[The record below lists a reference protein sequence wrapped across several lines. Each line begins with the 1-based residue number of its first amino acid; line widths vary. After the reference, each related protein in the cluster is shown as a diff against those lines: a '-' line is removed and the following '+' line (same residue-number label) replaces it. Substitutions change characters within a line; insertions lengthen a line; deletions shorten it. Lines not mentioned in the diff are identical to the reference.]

1 METKR
6 FTPLFT
12 LLAGCMLLAGASI
25 NIQAQGVISYGL
37 IIAGTAVTS
46 ENYNQITGPGISGG
60 VKYDNNTR
68 TLTLTNAT
76 INTDYHG
83 ISCQMKDLTIQL
95 EGVNSITT
103 SGDYKAGIFMESH
116 TNLANLGELY
126 IKGKVKGQGKL
137 VIKVI
142 NSKGEEG
149 ITTYQ
154 PTTIE
159 NCELDI
165 SCATGRPIFGGR
177 LANNPAYYLRF
188 KNSRVKLST
197 SGPGSSSVIYGFNSV
212 YYEGCSIISP
222 PEAEL
227 TYDVIYGYRQNG
239 EPVKEMEISYQLFQL
254 WINGVQAHIHNAS
267 DILGDGGSVK
277 YERFTKTLTLKNA
290 NINTDNEG
298 IKSEE
303 ENLIIE
309 LIGENNVTSFT
320 KTAIYLG
327 KNTTIQGNATA
338 SLSVLAA
345 SIAPTALYC
354 DSSTLTITGG
364 CSVQAVSRSTTAV
377 GGNQAFLKING
388 SKLAAEGAGSQG
400 TIRNYKNIELID
412 AAFTLPLNAEF
423 NPTVQ
428 GVANADG
435 VLIKDWIYIE
445 PKTGTHLYNV
455 ILDNAGT
462 NTTAVINAVCD
473 FLGLDSEGAQ
483 NLVNS
488 APVILVKGY
497 NKEKAQEFETALE
510 KAGATVLLSS
520 YVSDD
525 AYPLWVGGLQAT
537 KFNTS
542 KIISK
547 GISGEVSYNNDTQ
560 TLTLDNAT
568 ITGFLEK
575 EYGSGNNYLYC
586 INTDL
591 DVLKINLIGAN
602 TISLNLNTSFG
613 GNSSYFGH
621 GINNN
626 NQDIMLVGNGSLKI
640 DVSIVGNGNTKTAH
654 SYGIEAYKGK
664 ITISKNVSLEVA
676 TQATGATGTYGS
688 ALICDTETY
697 PNIENETQRVIK
709 EGNDAASALQ
719 VDNLTMRDNTDTNCS
734 KPYVKISNID
744 TGLSTLAAEGIYVWG
759 EKGVISIETPYPLK
773 GESGAKIAH
782 IYNVSGMLVR
792 TLSLQGTEGQVA
804 VPAGIYIVKIGTAI
818 EKVVVR

>member
-12 LLAGCMLLAGASI
+12 LLAGCMLLAGATI
-25 NIQAQGVISYGL
+25 NIQAQGVVVYGL
-37 IIAGTAVTS
+37 YVAGTAVTS
-46 ENYNQITGPGISGG
+46 ENYNQITGPGISGS
-60 VKYDNNTR
+60 VKYDNNTH

-76 INTDYHG
+76 INTDFHG
-83 ISCQMKDLTIQL
+83 IDCQMKDLTIQL

-103 SGDYKAGIFMESH
+103 SGDYKYGIIMVCRFDL
-116 TNLANLGELY
+116 TNKGEFY

-137 VIKVI
+137 VI
-142 NSKGEEG
+142 NSKKGQG
-149 ITTYQ
+149 ISTNQ
-154 PTTIE
+154 PTVIE

-165 SCATGRPIFGGR
+165 SCATGGIYGYT
-177 LANNPAYYLRF
+177 AKEYYLRF

-197 SGPGSSSVIYGFNSV
+197 SSGNSVINFFNAV

-227 TYDVIYGYRQNG
+227 TYANHYGYRQNDV
-239 EPVKEMEISYQLFQL
+239 PVNEMEISYQLFQL

-309 LIGENNVTSFT
+309 LIGENDVTSSMNT
-320 KTAIYLG
+320 PIYLG

-364 CSVQAVSRSTTAV
+364 CSVQAISQSTTAV

-388 SKLAAEGAGSQG
+388 SKLVARGTGDQG
-400 TIRNYKNIELID
+400 TIRNYKNIELTD

-435 VLIKDWIYIE
+435 VLVKDWINIE

-497 NKEKAQEFETALE
+497 NKEKAQEFESALE

-547 GISGEVSYNNDTQ
+547 GIAGEVSYNNDTQ

-568 ITGFLEK
+568 ITGVLK
-575 EYGSGNNYLYC
+575 KYGSGEYLYC

-621 GINNN
+621 GICNY

-640 DVSIVGNGNTKTAH
+640 DVSIDGNGSMKTAH

-676 TQATGATGTYGS
+676 TQATGATRTYGS

-697 PNIENETQRVIK
+697 PNIENENQRVIK

-719 VDNLTMRDNTDTNCS
+719 VDYLTMWDNTDTNCS

-744 TGLSTLAAEGIYVWG
+744 TGLSTLAAEGINVWG
-759 EKGVISIETPYPLK
+759 EKGAILIETPYPLK
-773 GESGAKIAH
+773 GESGAKVAH
-782 IYNVSGMLVR
+782 ILYNVSGMLVR

-804 VPAGIYIVKIGTAI
+804 VPAGIYIVRIGNAI